1 MCGYFGG
8 QESRP
13 CIFKEKAMDERNL
26 LRIARHLKDEAAQQR
41 VRQNIQRG
49 HNEVTVT
56 IGRAARLFGFSE
68 SQLRDWEKMGLIKP
82 LRPRERTETKD
93 TTGQRQYSFSELDKL
108 AIIRELLDEAR
119 VTPGSI
125 PANIDEIWNELA
137 PSYTNGQAVDELV
150 DLASEQQDEHINKRI
165 TTAYRDMLSWR
176 FYASRALW
184 LSLLLI
190 YENVSGS
197 YAGLVL
203 PAYES
208 SYESFFEVSAATMQ
222 DIGEAL
228 VGWLGQTRSFFTFLS
243 SGPSFEYPSDYS
255 VQPLFP
261 PELQAR
267 LPASP
272 AHRTLLVIQREEAQH
287 VRYSEKAITTV
298 QRLLEP
304 LYEDR
309 QNWHHYLGE
318 GMRDIV
324 DPNMNFT
331 PKLID
336 AVLTWLTNIVIRLG
350 GKKLDG
356 QERWKDCCLLLPND
370 IRLPLQQRSLVVRAK
385 SRQARYT
392 IGVTTFKPE
401 RYGAS
406 LCLRAY
412 QSSNIIYRRELS
424 REDTI
429 PYSEMEGS
437 VGSSIA
443 VPVGAET
450 GLPLGVL
457 YVTSYDT
464 DAFSVED
471 QRVLRVLVKI
481 VEELLHTYKLRQ
493 QLTEKLTDIL
503 EDPGSVDPFFKTF
516 PSEND
521 FLFDVETLLTEIR
534 ANVEHREP
542 SSSDSRD
549 FIKEISFIALDL
561 DNNVQE
567 TVANSFGEQT
577 LHNLNKALGLRIRD
591 LLPAL
596 FSNHLHCKL
605 YHIYSGVYYL
615 LLRGFSLEK
624 TKNNAERLRKA
635 LEGSIAVKQ
644 SDLPGGTLLLPEIS
658 VHLGVTWYSYE
669 KLADF
674 FDPSYKRSIVDVRST
689 LYHSLDFVLK
699 MGADTKGN
707 IVYTW
712 DSATSTYV
720 PLQSREE

>member
-1 MCGYFGG
+1 
-8 QESRP
+8 
-13 CIFKEKAMDERNL
+13 MDERTL

-56 IGRAARLFGFSE
+56 IGMAARLFGFSE

-82 LRPRERTETKD
+82 LRPREGTDTKY

-125 PANIDEIWNELA
+125 PANIDEIWNELTLS
-137 PSYTNGQAVDELV
+137 SYVNGQLTDEQV
-150 DLASEQQDEHINKRI
+150 ETSNGQQDEHINRRI
-165 TTAYRDMLSWR
+165 TVVYRDMLSWR

-184 LSLLLI
+184 LSLSLI
-190 YENVSGS
+190 YENLPGF

-203 PAYES
+203 PAYENGHG
-208 SYESFFEVSAATMQ
+208 SFSAIHATNMQ

-228 VGWLGQTRSFFTFLS
+228 IGWLGQTRSFFTFLTS
-243 SGPSFEYPSDYS
+243 SPSFEYPSDYS
-255 VQPLFP
+255 IQPLCP
-261 PELQAR
+261 PELQGH
-267 LPASP
+267 LPASI
-272 AHRTLLVIQREEAQH
+272 ADRTQLVIQREEVQH
-287 VRYSEKAITTV
+287 VHYNEKAIITV
-298 QRLLEP
+298 RRVLEP

-309 QNWHHYLGE
+309 QNWHHYMGE

-324 DPNMNFT
+324 NPNMDFT
-331 PKLID
+331 PKLVD
-336 AVLTWLTNIVIRLG
+336 AVLTWLANIVIRLG
-350 GKKLDG
+350 GKKSDG

-370 IRLPLQQRSLVVRAK
+370 MRLPLQQRSLVVRAK
-385 SRQARYT
+385 SKQARYT
-392 IGVTTFKPE
+392 LGVTTFKPE

-412 QSSNIIYRRELS
+412 QSSNIVYRRELS
-424 REDTI
+424 REDTLS
-429 PYSEMEGS
+429 YSEMEGE
-437 VGSSIA
+437 VRSSIA
-443 VPVGAET
+443 VPVGAEAA
-450 GLPLGVL
+450 LPLGVL
-457 YVTSYDT
+457 YITSYDT
-464 DAFSVED
+464 EAFSVED
-471 QRVLRVLVKI
+471 QRVLRVIVKM
-481 VEELLHTYKLRQ
+481 VEELLYTYKLRQ

-503 EDPGSVDPFFKTF
+503 EDPGLVDPFFKTF

-521 FLFDVETLLTEIR
+521 FLFDVEALLAEIQ
-534 ANVEHREP
+534 ANGEHKQRNTH
-542 SSSDSRD
+542 SSDSRD
-549 FIKEISFIALDL
+549 LVREISFIAIDI
-561 DNNVQE
+561 DSNVQE

-596 FSNHLHCKL
+596 FSNHLNCKL

-635 LEGSIAVKQ
+635 LEGSMAVKQ
-644 SDLPGGTLLLPEIS
+644 SELPGGTLMLPEIS
-658 VHLGVTWYSYE
+658 VHLGVTWYSYA

-674 FDPSYKRSIVDVRST
+674 FDPSYQRSIVDVRST

-699 MGADTKGN
+699 MGTDTKGN
-707 IVYTW
+707 TVYAW
-712 DSATSTYV
+712 DSATSTYM
-720 PLQSREE
+720 PYQSGEEQLKK

>member
-1 MCGYFGG
+1 
-8 QESRP
+8 
-13 CIFKEKAMDERNL
+13 MDERNL
-26 LRIARHLKDEAAQQR
+26 PRIARHLKDEAAQQR

-49 HNEVTVT
+49 RNEVTVT

-82 LRPRERTETKD
+82 LRPTEGTDTKH

-125 PANIDEIWNELA
+125 PANIDEIWNTLTLS
-137 PSYTNGQAVDELV
+137 SYLDGPVEPLERD
-150 DLASEQQDEHINKRI
+150 SEQQDEHINKRI
-165 TTAYRDMLSWR
+165 TIVYRDMLGWR
-176 FYASRALW
+176 FYASRVLW

-190 YENVSGS
+190 YENIPGF

-203 PAYES
+203 PAYENGH
-208 SYESFFEVSAATMQ
+208 ERFATIHATNMQ

-228 VGWLGQTRSFFTFLS
+228 VGWLGQTRSFFTFLAS
-243 SGPSFEYPSDYS
+243 SPSFEYPSDYT
-255 VQPLFP
+255 VQPLCP
-261 PELQAR
+261 LELQER
-267 LPASP
+267 LPAML
-272 AHRTLLVIQREEAQH
+272 ANRTQLVIQREEVQH
-287 VRYSEKAITTV
+287 VHYNEKAILTV
-298 QRLLEP
+298 LRLLEP
-304 LYEDR
+304 LYEER
-309 QNWHHYLGE
+309 QNWHHYMGE

-324 DPNMNFT
+324 DPNMDFT
-331 PKLID
+331 PKLVD
-336 AVLTWLTNIVIRLG
+336 AVLTWLANIVIRLG
-350 GKKLDG
+350 GKKSDG
-356 QERWKDCCLLLPND
+356 HGRWKDCCLLLPNE

-385 SRQARYT
+385 SQEARYT
-392 IGVTTFKPE
+392 IGVTTVKPE
-401 RYGAS
+401 RYGTS

-424 REDTI
+424 REDVI
-429 PYSEMEGS
+429 PHSEMEGEAR
-437 VGSSIA
+437 SSIA
-443 VPVGAET
+443 VPVGAEA

-464 DAFSVED
+464 DAFSIED
-471 QRVLRVLVKI
+471 QRVLRVIVKI

-503 EDPGSVDPFFKTF
+503 DDPGSVDPFFRTF

-521 FLFDVETLLTEIR
+521 FLFDVEALLAEIR
-534 ANVEHREP
+534 ADGERKRQNRY
-542 SSSDSRD
+542 SDGQKD
-549 FIKEISFIALDL
+549 LVQEISFIALDL
-561 DNNVQE
+561 DSNVQE

-577 LHNLNKALGLRIRD
+577 LHNLNKALGMRIRD

-596 FSNHLHCKL
+596 FSNHLNCKL

-635 LEGSIAVKQ
+635 LEGSMAVKQ
-644 SDLPGGTLLLPEIS
+644 SDLPGGTLMLPEIS

-674 FDPSYKRSIVDVRST
+674 FDPSYQRSIVDVRST

-699 MGADTKGN
+699 MGTDAKGN
-707 IVYTW
+707 VVYAW
-712 DSATSTYV
+712 DSVTSTYI
-720 PLQSREE
+720 PYQSGEEQSKK

>member
-1 MCGYFGG
+1 
-8 QESRP
+8 
-13 CIFKEKAMDERNL
+13 MDERNL

-49 HNEVTVT
+49 RNEVTVT

-82 LRPRERTETKD
+82 LRPKERTDTKD

-137 PSYTNGQAVDELV
+137 PSSYTNGQATYEQVEL
-150 DLASEQQDEHINKRI
+150 ENGQQDEYINKRI
-165 TTAYRDMLSWR
+165 TTVYRDMLSWR

-208 SYESFFEVSAATMQ
+208 AYGSFSDISATHMQ

-228 VGWLGQTRSFFTFLS
+228 VGWLGQTRSFFTFLTS
-243 SGPSFEYPSDYS
+243 APAFEYPSDYS
-255 VQPLFP
+255 VQPLYP
-261 PELQAR
+261 LELQER
-267 LPASP
+267 LPASL
-272 AHRTLLVIQREEAQH
+272 AHRTLLVIQREEVQH
-287 VRYSEKAITTV
+287 VRYSGKAITTV

-309 QNWHHYLGE
+309 QNWHHYMGE
-318 GMRDIV
+318 GMRDMV
-324 DPNMNFT
+324 DPNMDFT
-331 PKLID
+331 PKLVD

-350 GKKLDG
+350 GKKVDG
-356 QERWKDCCLLLPND
+356 QERWKDCCLLLPSD

-385 SRQARYT
+385 SQQAHST

-424 REDTI
+424 REDVV
-429 PYSEMEGS
+429 PYSEIEGS
-437 VGSSIA
+437 GGSSIA

-481 VEELLHTYKLRQ
+481 IEELLYTYKLRQ

-521 FLFDVETLLTEIR
+521 FLFDVETLLAEIR
-534 ANVEHREP
+534 TDVEHKQRER

-549 FIKEISFIALDL
+549 LIKDISFIALDL
-561 DNNVQE
+561 DSNVQE

-674 FDPSYKRSIVDVRST
+674 FDPSYQRSIVDVRST

-699 MGADTKGN
+699 MGADTRGN

-720 PLQSREE
+720 PLQSGEEQLKK